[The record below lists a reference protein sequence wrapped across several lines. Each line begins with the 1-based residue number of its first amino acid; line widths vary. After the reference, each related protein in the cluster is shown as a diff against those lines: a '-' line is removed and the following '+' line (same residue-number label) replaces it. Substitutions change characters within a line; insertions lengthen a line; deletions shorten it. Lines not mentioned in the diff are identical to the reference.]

1 MSNHI
6 DDVTHLGDDDMAFE
20 VLRELERQTPYEIK
34 ERRTSSRVTI
44 KSKVILQPGNSSD
57 ALKLKLRGIT
67 GNISNTGFGAVFPI
81 SIGVGDIYRL
91 QFDSIQIDLPLVF
104 ARCMSCSM
112 VDENAFSAGFKF
124 FTEIDVSQAVKQAA
138 QESILV

>member
-6 DDVTHLGDDDMAFE
+6 DDGTHLGDDDMAFE
-20 VLRELERQTPYEIK
+20 ALRELEQQTPDEIK
-34 ERRTSSRVTI
+34 MRRASSRVTI

-57 ALKLKLRGIT
+57 ALKLKLRGVT

-81 SIGVGDIYRL
+81 PIGAGDIYRL
-91 QFDSIQIDLPLVF
+91 QFDSTQVDLPMVF

-124 FTEIDVSQAVKQAA
+124 FTEIDVSRVVKQAA
-138 QESILV
+138 QESMLV